1 VTSAE
6 EAAGEFDV
14 AGPVL
19 SVEPHPTG
27 HINDGYLV
35 ATDRRRYLLQRL
47 NPAVFTDPDAVMANV
62 VAVTDHLHGKNEPTL
77 TLVPT
82 RSGNASWRDN
92 SGAAWRTYH
101 YLEGAHP
108 LDVQTADDARVVGR
122 AFGRFHRLI
131 ADLDPTTLRVSMPC
145 FHNPGRR
152 ADQLALAIETDPQG
166 RLDAARTL
174 VDAVW
179 QLRGDVSET
188 ALDGLPVR
196 VAHNDAKAANLLVD
210 DIGGRE
216 PLVVDLDTVMPASVL
231 WDVGDMIRSST
242 GTADEA
248 ARTVR
253 FDVDRYRALIDGWK
267 AEVNG
272 LLGSEELDAV
282 PRAGVVVTFEQAAR
296 FLADHLLGDV
306 YFRVTRPGQNL
317 ARAENQVKLLRS
329 MMSVL

>member
-1 VTSAE
+1 
-6 EAAGEFDV
+6 
-14 AGPVL
+14 
-19 SVEPHPTG
+19 
-27 HINDGYLV
+27 
-35 ATDRRRYLLQRL
+35 
-47 NPAVFTDPDAVMANV
+47 
-62 VAVTDHLHGKNEPTL
+62 
-77 TLVPT
+77 
-82 RSGNASWRDN
+82 
-92 SGAAWRTYH
+92 
-101 YLEGAHP
+101 
-108 LDVQTADDARVVGR
+108 
-122 AFGRFHRLI
+122 LI